1 MPPTAFKVAEAQPS
15 RFCLT
20 VSNHT
25 TVPGW
30 AVAGRTRGSPVGP
43 FVGAGVVSGDVGAEV
58 DVGAIDP
65 RRVRNGAMRAGRNL
79 IGTGTQ
85 PALSEWTATYT
96 CMQDLL
102 AALISVAINAVPSRC
117 TPLRIRRL
125 ATDASPRLGYV
136 QFGRNGSM
144 RSVDGTALMGE

>member
-1 MPPTAFKVAEAQPS
+1 MPPTVFQEAEAQSS

-96 CMQDLL
+96 CMHARPTSSTHFSGNQCRPI
-102 AALISVAINAVPSRC
+102 ALHAPA
-117 TPLRIRRL
+117 
-125 ATDASPRLGYV
+125 Y
-136 QFGRNGSM
+136 
-144 RSVDGTALMGE
+144 

>member
-1 MPPTAFKVAEAQPS
+1 VPPTVFQAAEAQPS

-30 AVAGRTRGSPVGP
+30 AVAGRTRGSPVGS

-65 RRVRNGAMRAGRNL
+65 RRVRKEWRNARRSEPHRHGHATGAVRV
-79 IGTGTQ
+79 
-85 PALSEWTATYT
+85 
-96 CMQDLL
+96 D
-102 AALISVAINAVPSRC
+102 
-117 TPLRIRRL
+117 
-125 ATDASPRLGYV
+125 GYV
-136 QFGRNGSM
+136 YLHARPTSSTRFSGNKCRPI
-144 RSVDGTALMGE
+144 ALHAPAY